1 MWHYGGWGG
10 LWMGLWMALFW
21 GAVILLIVW
30 GVRRTTTETR
40 PHPGAKDVLE
50 ERYARGEIDAD
61 ELRERIATLKGL

>member
-40 PHPGAKDVLE
+40 FHPGAKDVLE

-61 ELRERIATLKGL
+61 ELRERIATLNGL